1 MDNVNKRNWLLSLSE
16 HEILQILDYLDFLSL
31 IKCGICCKVLY
42 LLSNDCRGCN
52 PTVITKTL
60 SSFDQ
65 IPLLFERLQSTPT
78 CAIIFDTKYRNST
91 PSELSAIL
99 KFLPPTVQLLYA
111 ETGYVECASAGR
123 TSFIGDRRAKKDG
136 KFSIMLCAFP
146 EADATSFIIEEI
158 NFQEEDGSDSFLPIN
173 HDELSTSGMKN
184 PAGLSYVCCTKMLNK
199 VH

>member
-1 MDNVNKRNWLLSLSE
+1 MDNCRSKRNWLLSLSE

-52 PTVITKTL
+52 PSVITKTL
-60 SSFDQ
+60 SAFDQ
-65 IPLLFERLQSTPT
+65 IPSLFDNIQSTPT
-78 CAIIFDTKYRNST
+78 CAIIFDTKHRNST
-91 PSELSAIL
+91 PSELSATL

-123 TSFIGDRRAKKDG
+123 TSYIGGKRAKKDG

-146 EADATSFIIEEI
+146 EADATSFIIEE
-158 NFQEEDGSDSFLPIN
+158 NNLQQEDDEDSFLPISHN
-173 HDELSTSGMKN
+173 DLSTSGMEN
-184 PAGLSYVCCTKMLNK
+184 PAGLSHINNVLNK
-199 VH
+199 